1 MSKAGCFTLIILLHT
16 SVFSF
21 SIRVIYIA
29 LHILLTRDIYD
40 ENRLLFNPGSALDE
54 FNSVCVC
61 VCVCVVHM
69 QPLRNLPSLSAVL
82 IATVG
87 SSLTGCYI
95 DPAHRDAANSL
106 QASPPLLNRESRDI
120 FTVCS
125 HNTPGWRIKLFK
137 VVPLFG
143 AC

>member
-1 MSKAGCFTLIILLHT
+1 
-16 SVFSF
+16 
-21 SIRVIYIA
+21 
-29 LHILLTRDIYD
+29 
-40 ENRLLFNPGSALDE
+40 
-54 FNSVCVC
+54 VC

-106 QASPPLLNRESRDI
+106 QASAASSQQGELRYFYRPQP
-120 FTVCS
+120 
-125 HNTPGWRIKLFK
+125 
-137 VVPLFG
+137 
-143 AC
+143 